1 MELKITDLTKKYNK
15 VTALNRFNYCFTPG
29 IYGLLGPNGAG
40 KSTLMNLITDNITPT
55 EGSIRWDGEDT
66 KKMGKD
72 YRGKIGYMP
81 QQQGYYSG
89 FSAVDFLRYIG
100 RLKEIRK
107 EKLEEE
113 IEFWLKKVNLYEVR
127 NRKLSALSGGMRQRV
142 MLVQALLGS
151 PELVILDEPTAGLDP
166 KERINMRNIIAEIS
180 DQKIVLLA
188 THIVSDIDV
197 IADKVLL
204 IKKGQCIKSDSVEN
218 LMKEVK
224 DKAGIIECERKDI
237 LKLQEKYSGGNIVRK
252 QGKYYFRKMFE
263 TLPEGFRLS
272 TDEISLEDVYLYYFE
287 TK

>member
-1 MELKITDLTKKYNK
+1 
-15 VTALNRFNYCFTPG
+15 
-29 IYGLLGPNGAG
+29 
-40 KSTLMNLITDNITPT
+40 
-55 EGSIRWDGEDT
+55 
-66 KKMGKD
+66 
-72 YRGKIGYMP
+72 
-81 QQQGYYSG
+81 
-89 FSAVDFLRYIG
+89 
-100 RLKEIRK
+100 
-107 EKLEEE
+107 
-113 IEFWLKKVNLYEVR
+113 
-127 NRKLSALSGGMRQRV
+127 
-142 MLVQALLGS
+142 
-151 PELVILDEPTAGLDP
+151 
-166 KERINMRNIIAEIS
+166 MRNIIAEIS

-188 THIVSDIDV
+188 TNIVSDIDV